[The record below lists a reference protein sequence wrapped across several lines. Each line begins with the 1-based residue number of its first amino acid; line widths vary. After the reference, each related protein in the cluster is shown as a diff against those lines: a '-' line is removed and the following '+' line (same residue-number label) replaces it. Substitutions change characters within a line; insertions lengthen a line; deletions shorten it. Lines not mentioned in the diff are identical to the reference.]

1 MAVTAQDGILSFGA
15 QTAKDTVS
23 ATYYQHR
30 AADINLGIQSDDR
43 LGPPEI
49 GGIAV
54 PTIPY
59 RAGVLAA
66 GGATIHPRLEDT
78 FGWLLHG
85 AVGAVVSTADEDV
98 FGTTDTGYVHHT
110 FTLPTP
116 STALPWMTFRKEIP
130 SETAGKELGEI
141 YENCKIT
148 SLAFMLPND
157 GLIQARVDVLGTAEN
172 TQFADPSGWSYENT
186 LMEDYQSI
194 PIGSVV
200 GGYMKIPNYSGADL
214 PVTQARC
221 ILSNTPLPPAEEKNF
236 GSPYLDSV
244 TIASRAFA
252 VDMVLKWKD
261 QDLYRSIISGSTTA
275 TQWIADCWTED
286 LDIYAVSPA
295 VIPGPLLNPYALR
308 IEAAEV
314 QYRVA
319 GLALAGQNA
328 ISLRIVGTA
337 IAPASGEYVTIHLGN
352 EVTNYT
358 WPT

>member
-1 MAVTAQDGILSFGA
+1 MAVTAADGILSFGA

-30 AADINLGIQSDDR
+30 ASDINLGILSDDR
-43 LGPPEI
+43 IGPPEI
-49 GGIAV
+49 GGISV

-59 RAGVLAA
+59 RAGVMAA
-66 GGATIHPRLEDT
+66 GGATLNPRLEDT

-85 AVGAVVSTADEDV
+85 AVGAVTSTADENV
-98 FGTTDTGYVHHT
+98 FGTADTGYVHHE

-116 STALPWMTFRKEIP
+116 STALPYMTFRKHVP
-130 SETAGKELGEI
+130 GLVSGDELGEV

-157 GLIQARVDVLGTAEN
+157 GLIQARVDVLGTAED
-172 TQFADPSGWSYENT
+172 TQYSDPTGWSYENT

-200 GGYMKIPNYSGADL
+200 GGYLQVPDYSGTDL
-214 PVTQARC
+214 PVTQARA

-236 GSPYLDSV
+236 GSPYLDAV
-244 TIASRAFA
+244 TIVNRAFA
-252 VDMVLKWKD
+252 IDMILKWRD
-261 QDLYRSIISGSTTA
+261 QDLYRSIITGSTTA
-275 TQWIADCWTED
+275 TQWTAAVWEED
-286 LDIYAVSPA
+286 LDIFMVSPA
-295 VIPGPLLNPYALR
+295 DISGLANPYACR
-308 IEAAEV
+308 IEAASV
-314 QYRVA
+314 MYRVA
-319 GLALAGQNA
+319 GLALSGQDA
-328 ISLRIVGTA
+328 ISLRVVGTA
-337 IAPASGEYVTIHLGN
+337 IAPVSGEYVTIHLGN